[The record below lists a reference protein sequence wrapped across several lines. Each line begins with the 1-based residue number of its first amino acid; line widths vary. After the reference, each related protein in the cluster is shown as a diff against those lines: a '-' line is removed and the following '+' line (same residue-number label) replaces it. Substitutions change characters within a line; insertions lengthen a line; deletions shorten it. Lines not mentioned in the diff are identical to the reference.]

1 MMPDSGNSSSTTDSP
16 PTNRFAKL
24 SVITGTGAAVMVILM
39 IPTAEIA
46 QKLVG
51 EIVAL
56 LIHVLQF
63 VGIVVLAICAIVFG
77 KVGLREIQADPET
90 QGGKKKAVT
99 GSVLG
104 PIVGILA
111 LLGIAF
117 IIYALVW
124 GYSSGH

>member
-1 MMPDSGNSSSTTDSP
+1 
-16 PTNRFAKL
+16 
-24 SVITGTGAAVMVILM
+24 MVILM

-99 GSVLG
+99 GAVLG